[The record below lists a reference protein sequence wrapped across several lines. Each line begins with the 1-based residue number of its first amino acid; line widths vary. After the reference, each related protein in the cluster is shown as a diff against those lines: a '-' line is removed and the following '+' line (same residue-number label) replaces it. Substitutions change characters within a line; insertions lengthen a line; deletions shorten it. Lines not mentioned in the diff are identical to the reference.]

1 MTGRTAAG
9 TDGGGE
15 VQPVVLE
22 GGHVIDAAS
31 GRDGSFDI
39 LVRNGVVE
47 AVEKPGSFRSMG
59 DVRRVD
65 ASGKWIMPG
74 CVDLHV
80 HLREPGEEWKETV
93 QTGAEAAVLG
103 GYTSICCMPNTK
115 PANDSAEVTRFILE
129 KAKAAGAA
137 RVLPIGAISMERKG
151 KQLAPYSELAKA
163 GCVAFSDDGDPV
175 VDAGLMRRALEW
187 CLMLGLPLAC
197 HEEDRNLSCS
207 GCMNESPLSL
217 RMGLK
222 GFPGVAEDIMIARD
236 IELARFTKGKVH
248 ICHVSTARGVE
259 LIRRAKNDGIAIT
272 CEVAPHHLV
281 LGEETVSSY
290 DTNYK
295 MMPPLKDNEDIKG
308 LFAGLADGT
317 IDAIASD
324 HAPHDRDSKLVEFSR
339 ATVGIL
345 GLQTSLPL
353 LVEMC
358 LAGTMTRTRMVD
370 LLCSGPARSFGLP
383 YGTLRAGSPADV
395 VVLDP
400 KSEWVFSEELVRSK
414 SKNSPFLGKKLVG
427 ATEHVF
433 VGGRQVVAEGRLITD
448 SHR

>member
-1 MTGRTAAG
+1 VSAAK
-9 TDGGGE
+9 
-15 VQPVVLE
+15 PVVIH
-22 GGHVIDAAS
+22 GGLVIDAAS
-31 GRDGSFDI
+31 DRDGEFDLLI
-39 LVRNGVVE
+39 EGGKI
-47 AVEKPGSFRSMG
+47 AAIEKPGVLDSKAEV
-59 DVRRVD
+59 DRVD
-65 ASGKWIMPG
+65 AKGQWVIPG

-80 HLREPGEEWKETV
+80 HLREPGEEWKETI

-137 RVLPIGAISMERKG
+137 RVLPIGAISMGRKG
-151 KQLAPYSELAKA
+151 EQLAPYSELAKA

-197 HEEDRNLSCS
+197 HEEDRNLSCG
-207 GCMNESPLSL
+207 GCMNEGPLSL
-217 RMGLK
+217 KMGLK
-222 GFPGVAEDIMIARD
+222 GFPGVAEDVMIARD

-259 LIRRAKNDGIAIT
+259 LIRRAKNDGISIT

-281 LGEETVSSY
+281 LDEQCVCSY
-290 DTNYK
+290 DTNFK
-295 MMPPLKDNEDIKG
+295 MMPPLKNHEDIEG

-339 ATVGIL
+339 STVGIL

-358 LAGTMTRTRMVD
+358 VAGSMSRKRMVD
-370 LLCSGPARSFGLP
+370 LLCAGPSRSFGLP
-383 YGTLRAGSPADV
+383 YGTLMVGRDADV

-400 KSEWVFSEELVRSK
+400 KRQWYFSEESVRSK
-414 SKNSPFLGKKLVG
+414 SKNSPFFGRQLTG
-427 ATEHVF
+427 ATSHVF
-433 VGGRQVVAEGRLITD
+433 VAGKQVVSAGNLVSSR
-448 SHR
+448 

>member
-1 MTGRTAAG
+1 MSHKKSTVIH
-9 TDGGGE
+9 GGII
-15 VQPVVLE
+15 V
-22 GGHVIDAAS
+22 DAS
-31 GRDGSFDI
+31 SDRDGEFDLLI
-39 LVRNGVVE
+39 ENGVI
-47 AVEKPGSFRSMG
+47 AAIEKPGVLK
-59 DVRRVD
+59 DKVDADRVD
-65 ASGKWIMPG
+65 AKGTWVIPG

-129 KAKAAGAA
+129 KAKAAQAA

-197 HEEDRNLSCS
+197 HEEDRNLSCG

-217 RMGLK
+217 KMGLK
-222 GFPGVAEDIMIARD
+222 GFPGVAEDVMIARD

-259 LIRRAKNDGIAIT
+259 LIRRAKNDGINIT

-281 LGEETVSSY
+281 LDEQCVRGY

-295 MMPPLKDNEDIKG
+295 MMPPLKGHEDVEG

-358 LAGTMTRTRMVD
+358 LKGTMSRKRMVD
-370 LLCSGPARSFGLP
+370 LLCAGPSRSFGLP
-383 YGTLRAGSPADV
+383 YGTLKVGSDADV

-400 KSEWVFSEELVRSK
+400 KRTWVFSEQEVRSK
-414 SKNSPFLGKKLVG
+414 SKNSPFVG
-427 ATEHVF
+427 RELTGQAKQVF
-433 VGGRQVVAEGRLITD
+433 VAGRQVVSGGELVR
-448 SHR
+448 

>member
-1 MTGRTAAG
+1 MTDRE
-9 TDGGGE
+9 GGVARE
-15 VQPVVLE
+15 QPIVLE
-22 GGHVIDAAS
+22 GGHVIDAAT
-31 GRDGSFDI
+31 GRDGSFD
-39 LVRNGVVE
+39 LLMRGGVVE
-47 AVEKPGSFRSMG
+47 AVEKPGTFRSTG
-59 DVRRVD
+59 DVRRID
-65 ASGKWIMPG
+65 ASGKWVMPG

-103 GYTSICCMPNTK
+103 GYTAICCMPNTR
-115 PANDSAEVTRFILE
+115 PANDSAEITRFILE

-137 RVLPIGAISMERKG
+137 RVLPIGAISMGRKG
-151 KQLAPYSELAKA
+151 TQLAPYSELAKA

-175 VDAGLMRRALEW
+175 ADAGLMRRALEW

-197 HEEDRNLSCS
+197 HEEDRSLSCS

-217 RMGLK
+217 KMGLR
-222 GFPGVAEDIMIARD
+222 GFPGVAEDVMIARD

-259 LIRRAKNDGIAIT
+259 LIRRAKNDGINVT

-281 LGEETVSSY
+281 LSEESVSTY

-308 LFAGLADGT
+308 LLAGLADGT

-358 LAGTMTRTRMVD
+358 NAGVLSRTRMVD
-370 LLCSGPARSFGLP
+370 LLCAGPARSFGLP
-383 YGTLRAGSPADV
+383 YGSLRVGSAADV

-400 KSEWVFSEELVRSK
+400 KREWFFSEESVRSK
-414 SKNSPFLGKKLVG
+414 SKNSPFVGRKLQG

-433 VGGRQVVAEGRLITD
+433 VQGRQVVQSGALTADLNG
-448 SHR
+448 

>member
-1 MTGRTAAG
+1 MAK
-9 TDGGGE
+9 GE
-15 VQPVVLE
+15 TIAIV
-22 GGHVIDAAS
+22 GGHLIDAAS
-31 GRDGSFDI
+31 GRDGLFD
-39 LVRNGVVE
+39 LLLRDGVVV
-47 AVEKPGSFRSMG
+47 AVEQPGSFSSLG
-59 DVRRVD
+59 DARFVD
-65 ASGKWIMPG
+65 AAGKWVMPG

-93 QTGAEAAVLG
+93 RTGAEAAVLG
-103 GYTSICCMPNTK
+103 GYTSICCMPNTR

-129 KAKAAGAA
+129 KAKSAGAA

-151 KQLAPYSELAKA
+151 KQLAPYTELAKA

-175 VDAGLMRRALEW
+175 ADAGLMRRALEW

-197 HEEDRNLSCS
+197 HEEDRSLSCG
-207 GCMNESPLSL
+207 GCMNEGALSL
-217 RMGLK
+217 KMGLK
-222 GFPGVAEDIMIARD
+222 GFPGVAEDVMIARD

-259 LIRRAKNDGIAIT
+259 LIRRAKNDGIAVT

-281 LGEETVSSY
+281 LSEQAVANY
-290 DTNYK
+290 DTNCK
-295 MMPPLKDNEDIKG
+295 MMPPLKGNEDIEG
-308 LFAGLADGT
+308 LIAGLSDGT

-358 LAGTMTRTRMVD
+358 KAGTLSRTRMVE
-370 LLCSGPARSFGLP
+370 LLSYGPARSFGLP
-383 YGTLRAGSPADV
+383 YGALRVGSPADV

-400 KSEWVFSEELVRSK
+400 AREWVFAEEQVRSK
-414 SKNSPFLGKKLVG
+414 SKNTPFIGKRMIG
-427 ATEHVF
+427 ATVHVF
-433 VGGRQVVAEGRLITD
+433 VGGRQVVSDGALTTGVDLAA
-448 SHR
+448 

>member
-1 MTGRTAAG
+1 MSHKKSTVIH
-9 TDGGGE
+9 GGII
-15 VQPVVLE
+15 V
-22 GGHVIDAAS
+22 DAAS
-31 GRDGSFDI
+31 DRDGEFDLLI
-39 LVRNGVVE
+39 ENGVI
-47 AVEKPGSFRSMG
+47 AAIEKPGVLK
-59 DVRRVD
+59 DKKDADRVD
-65 ASGKWIMPG
+65 ATGSWVIPG

-129 KAKAAGAA
+129 KAKAAQAA

-197 HEEDRNLSCS
+197 HEEDRNLSCG

-217 RMGLK
+217 KMGLK
-222 GFPGVAEDIMIARD
+222 GFPGVAEDVMIARD

-259 LIRRAKNDGIAIT
+259 LIRRAKNDGINIT

-281 LGEETVSSY
+281 LDEQCVRGY

-295 MMPPLKDNEDIKG
+295 MMPPLKGHEDVEG

-358 LAGTMTRTRMVD
+358 LKGTMSRKRMVD
-370 LLCSGPARSFGLP
+370 LLCAGPSRSFGLP
-383 YGTLRAGSPADV
+383 YGTLKVGSDADV

-400 KSEWVFSEELVRSK
+400 KRTWVFSDHDVRSK
-414 SKNSPFLGKKLVG
+414 SKNSPFIGKELTGQAK
-427 ATEHVF
+427 HVF
-433 VGGRQVVAEGRLITD
+433 VAGRQVVSGGELVR
-448 SHR
+448 

>member
-1 MTGRTAAG
+1 VSNKKSTVIH
-9 TDGGGE
+9 GGII
-15 VQPVVLE
+15 
-22 GGHVIDAAS
+22 IDAAS
-31 GRDGSFDI
+31 DRDGEFDLLI
-39 LVRNGVVE
+39 ENGVI
-47 AVEKPGSFRSMG
+47 AAIEKPGVLKDKT
-59 DVRRVD
+59 DVERVD
-65 ASGKWIMPG
+65 ATGSWVIPG

-129 KAKAAGAA
+129 KAKAAQAA

-197 HEEDRNLSCS
+197 HEEDRNLSCG

-217 RMGLK
+217 KMGLK
-222 GFPGVAEDIMIARD
+222 GFPGVAEDVMIARD

-259 LIRRAKNDGIAIT
+259 LIRRAKNDGINIT

-281 LGEETVSSY
+281 LDEQSVRGY
-290 DTNYK
+290 DTNFK
-295 MMPPLKDNEDIKG
+295 MMPPLKGHEDIEG

-317 IDAIASD
+317 VDAIASD
-324 HAPHDRDSKLVEFSR
+324 HAPHDKDSKLVEFSR

-358 LAGTMTRTRMVD
+358 LKGTMSRKRMVD
-370 LLCSGPARSFGLP
+370 LLCAGPSRSFGLP
-383 YGTLRAGSPADV
+383 YGTLKVGSDADV

-400 KSEWVFSEELVRSK
+400 KRTWLFSEQGVRSK
-414 SKNSPFLGKKLVG
+414 SKNSPFLGKELTGQAK
-427 ATEHVF
+427 HVF
-433 VGGRQVVAEGRLITD
+433 VAGRQVVSCGELVERM
-448 SHR
+448 

>member
-1 MTGRTAAG
+1 MSHKKSTVIH
-9 TDGGGE
+9 GGII
-15 VQPVVLE
+15 V
-22 GGHVIDAAS
+22 DAS
-31 GRDGSFDI
+31 SDRDGEFDLLI
-39 LVRNGVVE
+39 ENGVI
-47 AVEKPGSFRSMG
+47 AAIEKPGVLK
-59 DVRRVD
+59 DKVDADRVD
-65 ASGKWIMPG
+65 AKGTWVIPG

-129 KAKAAGAA
+129 KAKAAQAA

-151 KQLAPYSELAKA
+151 KQLSPYSELAKA

-197 HEEDRNLSCS
+197 HEEDRNLSCG

-217 RMGLK
+217 KMGLK
-222 GFPGVAEDIMIARD
+222 GFPGVAEDVMIARD

-259 LIRRAKNDGIAIT
+259 LIRRAKNDGINIT

-281 LGEETVSSY
+281 LDEQCVRGY

-295 MMPPLKDNEDIKG
+295 MMPPLKGHEDVEG

-358 LAGTMTRTRMVD
+358 LKGTMSRKRMVD
-370 LLCSGPARSFGLP
+370 LLCAGPSRSFGLP
-383 YGTLRAGSPADV
+383 YGTLKVGSDADV

-400 KSEWVFSEELVRSK
+400 KRTWVFSEQEVRSK
-414 SKNSPFLGKKLVG
+414 SKNSPFVDRELTGQAK
-427 ATEHVF
+427 HVF
-433 VGGRQVVAEGRLITD
+433 VAGRQVVSGGELVR
-448 SHR
+448 

>member
-1 MTGRTAAG
+1 MSSAKPIVIH
-9 TDGGGE
+9 GGWI
-15 VQPVVLE
+15 
-22 GGHVIDAAS
+22 IDAS
-31 GRDGSFDI
+31 SDRDGEFDI
-39 LVRNGVVE
+39 LIEHGKV
-47 AVEKPGSFRSMG
+47 AAIEKPGVLRDKS
-59 DVRRVD
+59 D
-65 ASGKWIMPG
+65 ADRIDAKDQWVLPG

-137 RVLPIGAISMERKG
+137 RVLPIGAISMERRG
-151 KQLAPYSELAKA
+151 SQLAPYSELAKA

-175 VDAGLMRRALEW
+175 ADAGLMRRALEW

-197 HEEDRNLSCS
+197 HEEDRNLSCCGS
-207 GCMNESPLSL
+207 MNESPLSL
-217 RMGLK
+217 KLGLR
-222 GFPGVAEDIMIARD
+222 GFPGVAEDVMIARD

-259 LIRRAKNDGIAIT
+259 LIRRAKNDGINIT

-281 LGEETVSSY
+281 LDEQCLCSY

-295 MMPPLKDNEDIKG
+295 MMPPLKDHEDIEG
-308 LFAGLADGT
+308 LFGGLADGT
-317 IDAIASD
+317 VDAIASD

-358 LAGTMTRTRMVD
+358 QAGTISRKRMVD
-370 LLCSGPARSFGLP
+370 LLSAGPSRAFGLP
-383 YGTLRAGSPADV
+383 YGTLKVGAEADV
-395 VVLDP
+395 VVVDP
-400 KSEWVFSEELVRSK
+400 LRSWVFAEEAVRSK
-414 SKNSPFLGKKLVG
+414 SKNSPFVGKKLTG
-427 ATEHVF
+427 ATRHVL
-433 VGGRQVVAEGRLITD
+433 VAGKQVVAGGELLREGAR
-448 SHR
+448 

>member
-1 MTGRTAAG
+1 MSSK
-9 TDGGGE
+9 DS
-15 VQPVVLE
+15 VVIE
-22 GGHVIDAAS
+22 GGLLIDPAS
-31 GRDGSFDI
+31 GRDGHFD
-39 LVRNGVVE
+39 LLLEQGVVA
-47 AVEKPGSFRSMG
+47 AVEKPGVFSAKG
-59 DVRRVD
+59 DVRRVRAD
-65 ASGKWIMPG
+65 GKWVIPG

-115 PANDSAEVTRFILE
+115 PANDSAEVTRYILE
-129 KAKAAGAA
+129 KAKSAQAA
-137 RVLPIGAISMERKG
+137 RVLPIGAISVERKG

-175 VDAGLMRRALEW
+175 ADAGLMRRALEW
-187 CLMLGLPLAC
+187 CLMLGLPIAC
-197 HEEDRNLSCS
+197 HEEDRNLSCG

-217 RMGLK
+217 GMGLK
-222 GFPGVAEDIMIARD
+222 GFPGVAEDVMIARD

-259 LIRRAKNDGIAIT
+259 LIRRAKNDGIAVT

-281 LGEETVSSY
+281 LSEESVATF

-295 MMPPLKDNEDIKG
+295 MMPPLKGHDDIRG
-308 LFAGLADGT
+308 LMAGLADGT

-358 LAGTMTRTRMVD
+358 NAGILSRSRMVD
-370 LLCSGPARSFGLP
+370 LLSYGPSKSFGLP
-383 YGTLRAGSPADV
+383 YGSLQVGRTADV

-400 KSEWVFSEELVRSK
+400 QRQWRFSEEAVRSK
-414 SKNSPFLGKKLVG
+414 SKNSPFVGKTLVG
-427 ATEHVF
+427 LAEHVF
-433 VGGRQVVAEGRLITD
+433 VGGVQVVKDAALCSTR
-448 SHR
+448 

>member
-1 MTGRTAAG
+1 MSAAK
-9 TDGGGE
+9 
-15 VQPVVLE
+15 PVVIH
-22 GGHVIDAAS
+22 GGLVIDAAS
-31 GRDGSFDI
+31 DRDGEFDLLI
-39 LVRNGVVE
+39 EGGKI
-47 AVEKPGSFRSMG
+47 AAIEKPGVLDSKAEV
-59 DVRRVD
+59 DRVD
-65 ASGKWIMPG
+65 AKGQWVIPG

-80 HLREPGEEWKETV
+80 HLREPGEEWKETI

-137 RVLPIGAISMERKG
+137 RVLPIGAISMGRKG
-151 KQLAPYSELAKA
+151 EQLAPYSELAKA

-197 HEEDRNLSCS
+197 HEEDRNLSCG
-207 GCMNESPLSL
+207 GCMNEGPLSL
-217 RMGLK
+217 KMGLK
-222 GFPGVAEDIMIARD
+222 GFPGVAEDVMIARD

-259 LIRRAKNDGIAIT
+259 LIRRAKNDGISIT

-281 LGEETVSSY
+281 LDEQCVCSY
-290 DTNYK
+290 DTNFK
-295 MMPPLKDNEDIKG
+295 MMPPLKNHEDIEG

-339 ATVGIL
+339 STVGIL

-358 LAGTMTRTRMVD
+358 VAGSMSRKRMVD
-370 LLCSGPARSFGLP
+370 LLCAGPSRSFGLP
-383 YGTLRAGSPADV
+383 YGTLMVGRDADV

-400 KSEWVFSEELVRSK
+400 KRQWYFSEESVRSK
-414 SKNSPFLGKKLVG
+414 SKNSPFFGRQLTG
-427 ATEHVF
+427 ATSHVF
-433 VGGRQVVAEGRLITD
+433 VAGKQVVSAGNLVSSR
-448 SHR
+448 

>member
-1 MTGRTAAG
+1 M
-9 TDGGGE
+9 
-15 VQPVVLE
+15 QPVVIE

-31 GRDGSFDI
+31 GIDGSFDVLI
-39 LVRNGVVE
+39 QDGVV
-47 AVEKPGSFRSMG
+47 AAIEKPGAFRSAM
-59 DVRRVD
+59 DVRRVE
-65 ASGKWIMPG
+65 AAGKWVMPG

-80 HLREPGEEWKETV
+80 HLREPGEEWKETI

-115 PANDSAEVTRFILE
+115 PANDSAEITRFILE
-129 KAKAAGAA
+129 KALSAGAA
-137 RVLPIGAISMERKG
+137 RVLPIGAVSMERKG
-151 KQLAPYSELAKA
+151 KQIAPYSELAKA

-175 VDAGLMRRALEW
+175 ADAGLMRRALEW

-197 HEEDRNLSCS
+197 HEEDRNLSCG

-222 GFPGVAEDIMIARD
+222 GFPGVAEDVMIARD
-236 IELARFTKGKVH
+236 IELARFTRGKVH

-259 LIRRAKNDGIAIT
+259 LIRRAKNDGIPVT

-281 LGEETVSSY
+281 LSDQAVEGY
-290 DTNYK
+290 DTNCK
-295 MMPPLKDNEDIKG
+295 MMPPLKDHEDVQG

-324 HAPHDRDSKLVEFSR
+324 HAPHDRDSKQVEFSR
-339 ATVGIL
+339 AAVGVL

-358 LAGTMTRTRMVD
+358 LAGTMSRTRMVD
-370 LLCSGPARSFGLP
+370 LLCAGPAKAFGLP
-383 YGTLRAGSPADV
+383 YGSIRKGSPADV
-395 VVLDP
+395 IVLDP
-400 KSEWVFSEELVRSK
+400 KREWIFSEDLVRSK
-414 SKNSPFLGKKLVG
+414 SKNSPFLGRKLVG
-427 ATEHVF
+427 ATDHVF
-433 VGGRQVVAEGRLITD
+433 VGGKQVVAHGRLLAD
-448 SHR
+448 SQR

>member
-1 MTGRTAAG
+1 MSNKKSTIIH
-9 TDGGGE
+9 GGII
-15 VQPVVLE
+15 V
-22 GGHVIDAAS
+22 DAAS
-31 GRDGSFDI
+31 DRDGEFDLLI
-39 LVRNGVVE
+39 ENGVV
-47 AVEKPGSFRSMG
+47 AAIEKPGVLK
-59 DVRRVD
+59 DKAD
-65 ASGKWIMPG
+65 ANRLDATGSWVIPG

-129 KAKAAGAA
+129 KARAAQAA

-197 HEEDRNLSCS
+197 HEEDRNLSCG

-217 RMGLK
+217 KMGLK
-222 GFPGVAEDIMIARD
+222 GFPGVAEDVMIARD

-259 LIRRAKNDGIAIT
+259 LIRRAKNDGINIT

-281 LGEETVSSY
+281 LDEQCVRGY

-295 MMPPLKDNEDIKG
+295 MMPPLKGHEDVEG

-324 HAPHDRDSKLVEFSR
+324 HAPHDKDSKLVEFSR

-353 LVEMC
+353 LVEMF
-358 LAGTMTRTRMVD
+358 LKGAMSRKRMVD
-370 LLCSGPARSFGLP
+370 LLCAGPSRSFGLP
-383 YGTLRAGSPADV
+383 YGTLKVGSDADV

-400 KSEWVFSEELVRSK
+400 KRTWVFSEQDVRSK
-414 SKNSPFLGKKLVG
+414 SKNSPFVGKELTGQAK
-427 ATEHVF
+427 HVF
-433 VGGRQVVAEGRLITD
+433 VAGRQVVSGGELVR
-448 SHR
+448 

>member
-1 MTGRTAAG
+1 MSASK
-9 TDGGGE
+9 
-15 VQPVVLE
+15 PVVIH

-31 GRDGSFDI
+31 DRDGEFDLLI
-39 LVRNGVVE
+39 QDGKV
-47 AVEKPGSFRSMG
+47 AAIEKPGVLGANAEADRI
-59 DVRRVD
+59 D
-65 ASGKWIMPG
+65 ATGQWIIPG

-80 HLREPGEEWKETV
+80 HLREPGEEWKETI

-103 GYTSICCMPNTK
+103 GYTAICCMPNTK

-129 KAKAAGAA
+129 KAKAADAA
-137 RVLPIGAISMERKG
+137 RVLPIGAISMGRKG
-151 KQLAPYSELAKA
+151 EQLAPYSELAKA

-197 HEEDRNLSCS
+197 HEEDRNLSCG

-217 RMGLK
+217 KLGLK
-222 GFPGVAEDIMIARD
+222 GFPGVAEDVMIARD

-259 LIRRAKNDGIAIT
+259 LIRRAKNDGINVT

-281 LGEETVSSY
+281 LDEQCVCSY
-290 DTNYK
+290 DTHYK
-295 MMPPLKDNEDIKG
+295 MMPPLKNHEDIEG

-358 LAGTMTRTRMVD
+358 LAGSMSRTRMVD
-370 LLCSGPARSFGLP
+370 LLCAGPARSFGLP
-383 YGTLRAGSPADV
+383 YGTLKVGRDADV

-400 KSEWVFSEELVRSK
+400 KRQWYFSEESVRSK
-414 SKNSPFLGKKLVG
+414 SKNSPFFGRQLTG
-427 ATEHVF
+427 ATSHVF
-433 VGGRQVVAEGRLITD
+433 VGGRQVVAAGELVSGR
-448 SHR
+448 

>member
-1 MTGRTAAG
+1 MSNKKSTVIH
-9 TDGGGE
+9 GGII
-15 VQPVVLE
+15 V
-22 GGHVIDAAS
+22 DAAS
-31 GRDGSFDI
+31 DRDGEFDLLI
-39 LVRNGVVE
+39 ENGVI
-47 AVEKPGSFRSMG
+47 AAIEKPGVLK
-59 DVRRVD
+59 DKADANRVD
-65 ASGKWIMPG
+65 ATGSWVIPG

-129 KAKAAGAA
+129 KARAAQAA

-197 HEEDRNLSCS
+197 HEEDRNLSCG

-217 RMGLK
+217 KMGLK
-222 GFPGVAEDIMIARD
+222 GFPGVAEDVMIARD

-259 LIRRAKNDGIAIT
+259 LIRRAKNDGINIT

-281 LGEETVSSY
+281 LDEQCVRGY

-295 MMPPLKDNEDIKG
+295 MMPPLKGHEDVEG

-324 HAPHDRDSKLVEFSR
+324 HAPHDKDSKLVEFSR

-358 LAGTMTRTRMVD
+358 LKGTMSRKRMVD
-370 LLCSGPARSFGLP
+370 LLCAGPSRSFGLP
-383 YGTLRAGSPADV
+383 YGTLKVGSDADV

-400 KSEWVFSEELVRSK
+400 KRTWVFSEQDVRSK
-414 SKNSPFLGKKLVG
+414 SKNSPFVGKELTGQAK
-427 ATEHVF
+427 HVF
-433 VGGRQVVAEGRLITD
+433 VAGRQVVSGGELVR
-448 SHR
+448 

>member
-1 MTGRTAAG
+1 MTSNSAG
-9 TDGGGE
+9 ATST
-15 VQPVVLE
+15 QPVVIE
-22 GGHVIDAAS
+22 GGHVIDAAT
-31 GRDGSFDI
+31 GRDGAFDLLI
-39 LVRNGVVE
+39 RDGVIE
-47 AVEKPGSFRSMG
+47 AIEKPGAFHATG
-59 DVRRVD
+59 DVRRVN
-65 ASGKWIMPG
+65 ATGKWVIPG

-103 GYTSICCMPNTK
+103 GYTSICCMPNTR
-115 PANDSAEVTRFILE
+115 PANDSAEITRFILE
-129 KAKAAGAA
+129 KAKSAGAA

-175 VDAGLMRRALEW
+175 ADAGLMRRALEW
-187 CLMLGLPLAC
+187 CLMVGLPLAC
-197 HEEDRNLSCS
+197 HEEDRSLSCG

-217 RMGLK
+217 KMGLK
-222 GFPGVAEDIMIARD
+222 GFPGVAEDVMIARD

-259 LIRRAKNDGIAIT
+259 LIRRAKNDGINVT

-281 LGEETVSSY
+281 LSEESVSAY

-295 MMPPLKDNEDIKG
+295 MMPPLKDNEDIEG
-308 LFAGLADGT
+308 LMAGLADGT

-358 LAGTMTRTRMVD
+358 TAGVLTRTRMVD
-370 LLCSGPARSFGLP
+370 LLCAGPARAFGLP
-383 YGTLRAGSPADV
+383 YGTLRVGSAADV

-400 KSEWVFSEELVRSK
+400 KRQWFFSAESVRSK
-414 SKNSPFLGKKLVG
+414 SKNSPFLGRELQG
-427 ATEHVF
+427 ATEQVF
-433 VGGRQVVAEGRLITD
+433 VQGKHVVCDGGLVADQGRG
-448 SHR
+448 

>member
-1 MTGRTAAG
+1 M
-9 TDGGGE
+9 
-15 VQPVVLE
+15 QPVVIE
-22 GGHVIDAAS
+22 GGHVIDAATNLDGKFDVLIS
-31 GRDGSFDI
+31 G
-39 LVRNGVVE
+39 GVVE
-47 AVEKPGSFRSMG
+47 AIEAPGAFRSAS
-59 DVRRVD
+59 DIRRVD
-65 ASGKWIMPG
+65 ATGKWVIPG

-80 HLREPGEEWKETV
+80 HLREPGEEWKETI

-115 PANDSAEVTRFILE
+115 PANDSAETTRYILE
-129 KAKAAGAA
+129 KARAAGAA
-137 RVLPIGAISMERKG
+137 RVLPIGAVSMERKG
-151 KQLAPYSELAKA
+151 KNLAPCSELAKA

-175 VDAGLMRRALEW
+175 ADAGLMRRALEW
-187 CLMLGLPLAC
+187 CLMLGLPIAC
-197 HEEDRNLSCS
+197 HEEDRNLSCG

-222 GFPGVAEDIMIARD
+222 GFPGVAEDVMIARD

-259 LIRRAKNDGIAIT
+259 LIRRAKHDGIAIT
-272 CEVAPHHLV
+272 CEVAPHHLM
-281 LGEETVSSY
+281 LNEESVAGY
-290 DTNYK
+290 DTNCK
-295 MMPPLKDNEDIKG
+295 MMPPLKASEDVKG

-324 HAPHDRDSKLVEFSR
+324 HAPHDRDSKQVEFSR

-353 LVEMC
+353 AVEMC
-358 LAGTMTRTRMVD
+358 LAGAISRARMVD
-370 LLCSGPARSFGLP
+370 LLCSGPARAFGLP
-383 YGTLRAGSPADV
+383 YGTIRPGSAADV

-400 KSEWVFSEELVRSK
+400 RREWVFAEESIRSK
-414 SKNSPFLGKKLVG
+414 SKNSPFIGRKLTG

-433 VGGRQVVAEGRLITD
+433 VGGKHVVSGGRLVAEAGQ
-448 SHR
+448 

>member
-1 MTGRTAAG
+1 MTSNAAG
-9 TDGGGE
+9 ATST
-15 VQPVVLE
+15 QPVVIE
-22 GGHVIDAAS
+22 GGHVIDAAT
-31 GRDGSFDI
+31 GCDGAFDI
-39 LVRNGVVE
+39 LIRDGAVE
-47 AVEKPGSFRSMG
+47 AIEKPGAFRATG

-65 ASGKWIMPG
+65 AAGKWVMPG

-103 GYTSICCMPNTK
+103 GYTSICCMPNTR
-115 PANDSAEVTRFILE
+115 PANDSAEITRFILE
-129 KAKAAGAA
+129 KAKSAGAA

-175 VDAGLMRRALEW
+175 ADAGLMRRALEW

-197 HEEDRNLSCS
+197 HEEDRNLSCG
-207 GCMNESPLSL
+207 GCMNESALSL
-217 RMGLK
+217 KMGLK
-222 GFPGVAEDIMIARD
+222 GFPGVAEDVMIARD

-259 LIRRAKNDGIAIT
+259 LIRRAKNDGINVT

-281 LGEETVSSY
+281 LGEETVSTY

-295 MMPPLKDNEDIKG
+295 MMPPLKDHEDIKG
-308 LFAGLADGT
+308 LMAGLADGT

-358 LAGTMTRTRMVD
+358 TSGVLSRTRMVD
-370 LLCSGPARSFGLP
+370 LLCAGPARAFGLP
-383 YGTLRAGSPADV
+383 YGTLRVGSAADV

-400 KSEWVFSEELVRSK
+400 NRQWFFSEESVRSK
-414 SKNSPFLGKKLVG
+414 SKNSPFVGRRLQG
-427 ATEHVF
+427 ATEQVF
-433 VGGRQVVAEGRLITD
+433 VQGRQVVRDGGLVADQSRG
-448 SHR
+448 